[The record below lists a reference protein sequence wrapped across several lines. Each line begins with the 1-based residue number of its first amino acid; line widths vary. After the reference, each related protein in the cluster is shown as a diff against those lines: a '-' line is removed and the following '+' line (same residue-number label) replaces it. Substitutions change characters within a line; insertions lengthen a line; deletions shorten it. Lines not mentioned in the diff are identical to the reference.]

1 MSSAQQCP
9 NCDRLFTSL
18 GGLRHHL
25 ISCDSKNDAEA
36 DVDVNMERQQHPL
49 QSIHLLNRNDG
60 VDPNTNWL
68 WDNDDIDNFTSDDEV
83 LFDLHNFDE
92 TQTFGSNTSTN
103 ETSCNSDDNP
113 YDCCNSD
120 DHHDAHVMEPST
132 TLQIRL
138 NELINNHKASL
149 KLHNDIVDLFSDYI
163 SSPSFDR
170 HKKLTHIKQFMGRM
184 ENTLHLRHLH
194 PKLCNVQLHEKSAA
208 TVPVF
213 DAKDMILD
221 ILNNPTCMSQSNFAE
236 GYDVLTGL
244 VDQNHLANQRYD
256 KIHTGDAWMPARN
269 PYCSDDHSD
278 NNMPV
283 ALIVFGDKSHTDLH
297 GALSITPVIFTL
309 TMFNRTFQNNS
320 IAWRPLAY
328 IPNLSYGKNKADK
341 TKTAFKIQDKHTCLS
356 VAFKSIRGVNGSCHG
371 QGGLHKGVDSLLH
384 WQHRGLQQ
392 MARTLSGQLEGD
404 F

>member
-1 MSSAQQCP
+1 
-9 NCDRLFTSL
+9 
-18 GGLRHHL
+18 
-25 ISCDSKNDAEA
+25 
-36 DVDVNMERQQHPL
+36 L

-68 WDNDDIDNFTSDDEV
+68 WDNDDIDNFTSDDNEV
-83 LFDLHNFDE
+83 LFDLPNFDE

-103 ETSCNSDDNP
+103 ETSCDSDDNP

-149 KLHNDIVDLFSDYI
+149 KLHDDIVDLFNDYI

-170 HKKLTHIKQFMGRM
+170 HKKLTHRKQFMRRM
-184 ENTLHLRHLH
+184 QKTLHLRHLH
-194 PKLCNVQLHEKSAA
+194 PKLCNVQLHDKSAA

-244 VDQNHLANQRYD
+244 VDQNHPANQQYD
-256 KIHTGDAWMPARN
+256 EVHTGDAWMPARN
-269 PYCSDDHSD
+269 
-278 NNMPV
+278 
-283 ALIVFGDKSHTDLH
+283 
-297 GALSITPVIFTL
+297 
-309 TMFNRTFQNNS
+309 
-320 IAWRPLAY
+320 
-328 IPNLSYGKNKADK
+328 
-341 TKTAFKIQDKHTCLS
+341 
-356 VAFKSIRGVNGSCHG
+356 
-371 QGGLHKGVDSLLH
+371 
-384 WQHRGLQQ
+384 
-392 MARTLSGQLEGD
+392 
-404 F
+404 